1 MCVAAECRKA
11 WGLISGTPASRAAL
25 CTMSRAMRWSIR
37 PPRAPRNRALA
48 ARDLTASV
56 AVRASTGRPCSSQ
69 VSSARWAGSP
79 NGTTRC
85 LLPLPV
91 TLMVRL
97 EKSMSAISIDTS
109 SATRMPVAYSSSRIA
124 ALRCDSA
131 VTRALSRLSAR
142 AGASLRFTVSADL
155 SAVLP
160 AALPLPGAAAAPPSS
175 LYWFVATACSA
186 TSNNCSAWDSV
197 STAGS
202 VLGIEGVIS
211 VAAGSVVVSPCS

>member
-1 MCVAAECRKA
+1 MCVAAEWRQRMGADVRYAGLSGRSVYDVTGYALVDTAASCAEEQGVGSTGLGCIRCR
-11 WGLISGTPASRAAL
+11 T
-25 CTMSRAMRWSIR
+25 
-37 PPRAPRNRALA
+37 
-48 ARDLTASV
+48 
-56 AVRASTGRPCSSQ
+56 ASTGRPCSSQ

-97 EKSMSAISIDTS
+97 EKSTSTISIDTS

-131 VTRALSRLSAR
+131 TTRALSRLSAR

-160 AALPLPGAAAAPPSS
+160 TALPLPLPDAAAAPPSP

-186 TSNNCSAWDSV
+186 TSNNCSA
-197 STAGS
+197 
-202 VLGIEGVIS
+202 
-211 VAAGSVVVSPCS
+211 